1 MNAAQ
6 ASQPAIDTKIYW
18 LAEYIEQQ
26 AHKSLNL
33 DMLAIKSAISP
44 FHLQR
49 KFKQIFGVSPKQ
61 FQNAIRIQRLKQSL
75 KSGDDISG
83 SIYEAGFGSTSRV
96 YEQINNKL
104 GMTPSAYR
112 SGGKDQQIA
121 FAMRESSFG
130 HIIMAATNR
139 GVCFVHIGDNYSDLI
154 KALHREFPQAELV
167 ATPQEMSV
175 ELDEWISALE
185 NHLCHAG
192 PSLKIPLHLYG
203 TAFQLSVWKFLMSI
217 KEGESISYSEAA
229 KGINAPK
236 AFRAVANACGA
247 NHIAILIPCHRVLRG
262 DGKLGGYRWGVER
275 KRQLLQQEFKRK

>member
-1 MNAAQ
+1 MNVAE
-6 ASQPAIDTKIYW
+6 ASQSAIDTKIYS

-112 SGGKDQQIA
+112 SGGKDQQIT

-154 KALHREFPQAELV
+154 KALHQEFPQAELV

-185 NHLCHAG
+185 NHLCAN
-192 PSLKIPLHLYG
+192 
-203 TAFQLSVWKFLMSI
+203 I
-217 KEGESISYSEAA
+217 KE
-229 KGINAPK
+229 
-236 AFRAVANACGA
+236 
-247 NHIAILIPCHRVLRG
+247 
-262 DGKLGGYRWGVER
+262 
-275 KRQLLQQEFKRK
+275 

>member
-1 MNAAQ
+1 MNTAQ
-6 ASQPAIDTKIYW
+6 SNEPVIDAKIVS

-26 AHKSLNL
+26 AQENLNL
-33 DMLAIKSAISP
+33 DTLAKKSAISP

-61 FQNAIRIQRLKQSL
+61 FQNAVRIQRLKQSL

-96 YEQINNKL
+96 YEQINSKL

-112 SGGKDQQIA
+112 SGGKDEEIA

-154 KALHREFPQAELV
+154 KALHHEFPLADLV
-167 ATPQEMSV
+167 VTPEEMSV
-175 ELDEWISALE
+175 ELDEWINALE
-185 NHLCHAG
+185 NHLCYSG
-192 PSLKIPLHLYG
+192 PSPKVPLHLYG

-217 KEGESISYSEAA
+217 KEGERISYSDAA
-229 KGINAPK
+229 KGISEPK

-247 NHIAILIPCHRVLRG
+247 NKIAILIPCHRVLRG
-262 DGKLGGYRWGVER
+262 DGQMGGYRWGVGR
-275 KRQLLQQEFKRK
+275 KKQLLKNELK